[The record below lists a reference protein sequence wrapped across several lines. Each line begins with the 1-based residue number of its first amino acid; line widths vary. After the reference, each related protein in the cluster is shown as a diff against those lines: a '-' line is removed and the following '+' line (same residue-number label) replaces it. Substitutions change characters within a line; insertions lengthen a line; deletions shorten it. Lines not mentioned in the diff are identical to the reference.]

1 MVALEEAIPAKLTS
15 FSQLSQYD
23 GFKLMDR
30 MSNGKN
36 ANQTLNEFYYLNFS
50 SETLRRRFFQKKTLQ
65 IKNWLSELSSVS
77 FFGML
82 MSKFPFPA
90 CTDHQ

>member
-30 MSNGKN
+30 MSNGKD
-36 ANQTLNEFYYLNFS
+36 ANQNF
-50 SETLRRRFFQKKTLQ
+50 K
-65 IKNWLSELSSVS
+65 
-77 FFGML
+77 
-82 MSKFPFPA
+82 
-90 CTDHQ
+90 